1 MSARSTKRSQ
11 TESWTILSRR
21 ADHARQSSPRNS
33 PRAAES
39 RSPCEPSI
47 RAGKAAVTTNDA
59 VIPSEVEAATQP
71 RTLSGRGQAVNP
83 VAKPRAI
90 SGGSFDPGAQDDSGA

>member
-1 MSARSTKRSQ
+1 
-11 TESWTILSRR
+11 
-21 ADHARQSSPRNS
+21 
-33 PRAAES
+33 
-39 RSPCEPSI
+39 PSI
-47 RAGKAAVTTNDA
+47 RTGKAAVITNDA

-90 SGGSFDPGAQDDSGA
+90 SGGSFDPESVRGSG